1 MATPCIA
8 IAGRRPNRSPYDRGV
23 APGKRHSPEER
34 RTAVARAFGPNGDA
48 AQVARDVGVHPAT
61 LYRWAKQSPS
71 SYDQP
76 TVATAARLVETTQDL
91 LRIRDYGEITVEEV
105 ARTAGVGLR
114 TAFHHFASKRDLF
127 HAATDN
133 AATQLITEMQRRYAS
148 ATWPEQSQQQLRVFL
163 RVAAEAIYATP
174 AAHVLFRDLGV
185 PRKDGFAQRW
195 HQAFE
200 RALAEL
206 LACLAEGGALAADVD
221 VEACA
226 VTITSAMRGI
236 HASVFEGVDPDQA
249 IRLVDRL
256 WLIVASE

>member
-1 MATPCIA
+1 M
-8 IAGRRPNRSPYDRGV
+8 SP
-23 APGKRHSPEER
+23 ANRHSPEER
-34 RTAVARAFGPNGDA
+34 RAAVARAFGPNGDA
-48 AQVARDVGVHPAT
+48 AQVARDLGVHPAT
-61 LYRWAKQSPS
+61 VYRWAKQPLSPQE
-71 SYDQP
+71 QP
-76 TVATAARLVETTQDL
+76 TVTTAARLIETTLDL

-127 HAATDN
+127 HAAIDN
-133 AATQLITEMQRRYAS
+133 AATQLIAEMQRRYGS
-148 ATWPEQSQQQLRVFL
+148 ETWPAQPEQQLRVFL

-185 PRKDGFAQRW
+185 PRKDSFAERW
-195 HQAFE
+195 HEAFE

-206 LACLAEGGALAADVD
+206 LVCLAEGGALAADVD

-226 VTITSAMRGI
+226 GAITAAMRGI

-256 WLIVASE
+256 WLIVARE